1 MRPILMLRHGETDW
15 NAAHRWQGWIDIP
28 LNDKGRQQAGLR
40 ATQLR
45 DDGARFAA
53 IASSD
58 LARAAETA
66 SIIAG
71 VMAIDLHIQHAG
83 FRERF
88 GGDWQGLTHEEINAT
103 FPEALQQWRAG
114 ILAGPPNSE
123 LLDDMLARFDS
134 ALVELH
140 HTAPDG
146 PVLLVSHGGI
156 QRAIAVRAGIDLD
169 GVHDN
174 LSGLWF
180 TYDGTSIR
188 AATHDE
194 TPIELHDSSTH
205 SRQFAAE

>member
-1 MRPILMLRHGETDW
+1 MLRHGETDW

-28 LNDKGRQQAGLR
+28 LNDKGRQQAGQR

-58 LARAAETA
+58 LARATETA
-66 SIIAG
+66 AILAE
-71 VMAIDLHIQHAG
+71 VLAIDLHIQHAG

-88 GGDWQGLTHEEINAT
+88 GGDWQGLTHDEINRA

-114 ILAGPPNSE
+114 ILAGPPNAE
-123 LLDDMLARFDS
+123 NLEAMVARFDA

-140 HTAPDG
+140 GKAPDG

-174 LSGLWF
+174 LSGLWLS
-180 TYDGTSIR
+180 YDGSDLR
-188 AATHDE
+188 AATNEE
-194 TPIELHDSSTH
+194 TPIELDDATTH
-205 SRQFAAE
+205 SRQFSAE